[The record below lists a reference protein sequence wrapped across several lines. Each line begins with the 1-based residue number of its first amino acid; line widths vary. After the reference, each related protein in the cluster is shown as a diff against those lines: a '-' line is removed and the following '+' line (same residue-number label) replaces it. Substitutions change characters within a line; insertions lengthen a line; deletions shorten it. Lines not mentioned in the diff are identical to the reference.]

1 MQFISSLRY
10 VLLAVTRYFVEQTF
24 FLIIE
29 KKTFCSLENYKIFF
43 KVANKM
49 PKTPKRWL
57 SLSLHS
63 KPYPFLQIATM
74 VHLAKKL
81 SWHPNSPNER
91 KIYSVSSWFSFVD
104 MCVFPGG
111 QLSLPGLPFFS
122 SSAHIPY
129 SWIFRRSL

>member
-1 MQFISSLRY
+1 MQRNGSAEMRTRNAIHIVIKVCPFGGDA
-10 VLLAVTRYFVEQTF
+10 LLCRANIF
-24 FLIIE
+24 FNNR
-29 KKTFCSLENYKIFF
+29 KKTFGSLENYKISC

-57 SLSLHS
+57 SLSFHS

-111 QLSLPGLPFFS
+111 QLSLPGLPFF
-122 SSAHIPY
+122 
-129 SWIFRRSL
+129 F